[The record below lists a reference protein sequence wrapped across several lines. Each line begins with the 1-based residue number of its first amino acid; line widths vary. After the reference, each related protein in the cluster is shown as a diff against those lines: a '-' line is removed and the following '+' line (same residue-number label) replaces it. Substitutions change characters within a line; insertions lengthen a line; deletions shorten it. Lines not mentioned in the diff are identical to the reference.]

1 MKKYYL
7 EVIGGT
13 NPNQLYVVNAA
24 SVTISVTNASYSND
38 IYEFW
43 SEDGEPIAKYPINR
57 TIIKSIEVTSK

>member
-24 SVTISVTNASYSND
+24 SVTISVTNANYSND

-43 SEDGEPIAKYPINR
+43 GEDGEPIAKYPINR
-57 TIIKSIEVTSK
+57 TIIKSIEVMGK

>member
-24 SVTISVTNASYSND
+24 SVTISDYSND

-43 SEDGEPIAKYPINR
+43 SEDGEPIAKYPVNR
-57 TIIKSIEVTSK
+57 TIIKSIEITKQ